1 MVYKSSPF
9 SRLAKWTAHMAGHP
23 IGFGAAV
30 LTIVV
35 WGLTGPIFGY
45 SDTWQLVINT
55 GTTIV
60 TFLMIFLVQNTQN
73 RESAAIQLKLDEL
86 IRAMSGAHNAYLDLE
101 EMTEEE
107 LEKLR
112 GSYEALA
119 QQARDAIKRGKAD
132 TDCPDVGCEDAIRP

>member
-1 MVYKSSPF
+1 MVYRASPF

-23 IGFGAAV
+23 LGFGVAG
-30 LTIVV
+30 LTIIV
-35 WGLTGPIFGY
+35 WAATGPIFGY

-73 RESAAIQLKLDEL
+73 RESAAVQLKLDEL

-107 LEKLR
+107 LEKLHQ
-112 GSYEALA
+112 SYEALA
-119 QQARDAIKRGKAD
+119 RQAREAIRRGKVD
-132 TDCPDVGCEDAIRP
+132 TDSPDVECSDAIRP